1 MSQVTDATGL
11 VASVIDVV
19 DELITSPDRDTI
31 IAGLNAEIDLVQ
43 SRFTVLSAIRDSLI
57 SEVEEEAA
65 AELPLETTETRPQL
79 GEASLESQIVEY
91 IGKHGPTTSKD
102 IAAALGVHYVTVG
115 YAVKRSN
122 SLAKDGKHI
131 IVKLS

>member
-1 MSQVTDATGL
+1 MSQATDATGL

-19 DELITSPDRDTI
+19 DELITNPDRDTI

-43 SRFTVLSAIRDSLI
+43 SRFTVLSAIRDSLTG
-57 SEVEEEAA
+57 EVEEEA

-79 GEASLESQIVEY
+79 GEGSLESQIVEY

-115 YAVKRSN
+115 HAVKRSS